1 MKNKLFDDLPKS
13 VKTGTGK
20 WVQILPDTGEGYRLY
35 NPITEVELGR
45 ILFDES
51 DNWIY
56 DGELLSVDEQEELAG
71 AISGHQKEMEA
82 LLNSL
87 KKDVSEGY

>member
-20 WVQILPDTGEGYRLY
+20 WVHIFPDKGAGHDLY
-35 NPITEVELGR
+35 VPIAEKALGR
-45 ILFDES
+45 ILFDAA

-56 DGELLSVDEQEELAG
+56 DGELLTVSDQEELAG
-71 AISGHQKEMEA
+71 AISGHHKEMDE

-87 KKDVSEGY
+87 KEY

>member
-20 WVQILPDTGEGYRLY
+20 WVHIFPDTGAGYDLY
-35 NPITEVELGR
+35 DPIAEKELGR
-45 ILFDES
+45 ILFDAA

-56 DGELLSVDEQEELAG
+56 DGELLTVGDQEELAG
-71 AISGHQKEMEA
+71 AISGHHKEMDE

-87 KKDVSEGY
+87 NEY